1 MTPGDDDELL
11 QRFGADAWFAALG
24 PGLQRALLAHGQVR
38 SVAQG
43 GYVFRRGDAPCGM
56 YGVVSG
62 YLRASTLS
70 VDGREAILT
79 VLEPADWFGE
89 ASSSDGLARSHDV
102 TGCTDA
108 VVVHV
113 PHAAFEALMER
124 PGFPAAITRLFA
136 RHTRVTYAMLEDAAL
151 RTTRAR
157 IVRRLLRLSRGEA
170 AMGAKDRRVIPIS
183 QETLAMMVGVT
194 RQTLALELRGLVGE
208 GALALGYARI
218 ELASIERLEALA
230 E

>member
-1 MTPGDDDELL
+1 MTPGEDDLL
-11 QRFGADAWFAALG
+11 QRFGGDAWFAGLG
-24 PGLQRALLAHGQVR
+24 PELQRALLGHGRLQ
-38 SVAQG
+38 AFGQG
-43 GYVFRRGDAPCGM
+43 AYVFRRGDPPGGL

-79 VLEPADWFGE
+79 VLEPANWYGE
-89 ASSSDGLARSHDV
+89 VASSDGLPRAHDLSA
-102 TGCTDA
+102 CADA
-108 VVVHV
+108 MLLHV
-113 PHAAFEALMER
+113 PCEAFRALMDR
-124 PGFPAAITRLFA
+124 PGFPAALTQLFA
-136 RHTRVTYAMLEDAAL
+136 RHIRVCYAMLEDAAL
-151 RTTRAR
+151 RSTRAR

-194 RQTLALELRGLVGE
+194 RQTLALELRGLVEE
-208 GALALGYARI
+208 GALVLGYAKI
-218 ELASIERLEALA
+218 ELASIERLDMFA

>member
-1 MTPGDDDELL
+1 MTPGDDDLL
-11 QRFGADAWFAALG
+11 QRFATDAWFAGLG
-24 PGLQRALLAHGQVR
+24 PGLQQALLAHGQVQAVVQR
-38 SVAQG
+38 
-43 GYVFRRGDAPCGM
+43 GYVFRRGDAPSGL

-70 VDGREAILT
+70 LDGREAILT
-79 VLEPADWFGE
+79 VLEPANWFGE
-89 ASSSDGLARSHDV
+89 ASSSDALPRSHDV

-108 VVVHV
+108 VVLNV
-113 PHAAFEALMER
+113 PHAAFGALMER
-124 PGFPAAITRLFA
+124 PGFAAAVTRLFA

-151 RTTRAR
+151 RTTRGR

-170 AMGAKDRRVIPIS
+170 AMGTRDRRVIPIS

-194 RQTLALELRGLVGE
+194 RQTLALELRGLVEE
-208 GALALGYARI
+208 GAVALGYARI

>member
-1 MTPGDDDELL
+1 MALGDDDLL
-11 QRFGADAWFAALG
+11 QRFGAGAWFAGLD
-24 PGLQRALLAHGQVR
+24 PGLQRALLAPGRLQSVR
-38 SVAQG
+38 QG
-43 GYVFRRGDAPCGM
+43 GYLFRRGDPPSGM

-70 VDGREAILT
+70 QDGREAILT
-79 VLEPADWFGE
+79 VLEPANWFGE
-89 ASSSDGLARSHDV
+89 ASSSDGQPRSHDV

-108 VVVHV
+108 VVLNV
-113 PHAAFEALMER
+113 PHADFEALMER

-136 RHTRVTYAMLEDAAL
+136 RHTRVTYALLEDAAL

-170 AMGAKDRRVIPIS
+170 ALVAKERRLIPIS

-194 RQTLALELRGLVGE
+194 RQTLALELRGLVE
-208 GALALGYARI
+208 AGALALGYARI
-218 ELASIERLEALA
+218 ELVSIERLESFA